1 MPITSDASRPLF
13 RHSDA
18 VEGGLAAEI
27 VAAEA
32 VLRGPARDAWFDRLD
47 AESEI
52 LEAALRS
59 ALEHDQE
66 QGLSLGGAVWPYW
79 LARGKVKAGRDWLG
93 RLLEASEWGERTE
106 ARAKALYGAGTLAF
120 IQGDREPS
128 LRLHT
133 ESLAIAREHRNLQLE
148 ADALIGLA
156 RVSLLDGNAMVMQQ
170 HAQASLEAARAVG
183 DQQRVATA
191 LHHVVEAVRR
201 QGLYDEALPLY
212 NESLEAHRAL
222 GDDRGVALELHNLGN
237 VARLTGDLATADS
250 RLRESLQL
258 AARLKSARLVGY
270 CLLGMAHLA
279 RERSDWTT
287 AARLLGASA
296 AAFETSGGALDP
308 DYVDDREKTLAA
320 AKAALGDESFEA
332 ELTAGGKLDQDTAV
346 REALASDPPA

>member
-1 MPITSDASRPLF
+1 VD
-13 RHSDA
+13 
-18 VEGGLAAEI
+18 GLAAEI

-32 VLRGPARDAWFDRLD
+32 ALRGPSPGAWFDRLD
-47 AESEI
+47 AESES
-52 LEAALRS
+52 LEAALGS

-66 QGLSLGGAVWPYW
+66 QGLSLAGAVWPYW
-79 LARGKVKAGRDWLG
+79 MARGKVQVGRDWLG
-93 RLLEASEWGERTE
+93 RLLDASEWGERTE

-128 LRLHT
+128 LRFHT
-133 ESLAIAREHRNLQLE
+133 ESLAIAREHRSLPLE

-156 RVSLLDGNAMVMQQ
+156 RVSLLDSNALVMQQ
-170 HAQASLEAARAVG
+170 HAQSSLEAARAAG

-237 VARLTGDLATADS
+237 VARLTGDMVTADI
-250 RLRESLQL
+250 RLRESIEL
-258 AARLKSARLVGY
+258 AARFKNARLVGY
-270 CLLGMAHLA
+270 CLLGVAHLA
-279 RERSDWTT
+279 REREDWIR

-296 AAFETSGGALDP
+296 TAFEKSGGALDP
-308 DYVDDREKTLAA
+308 DYVDDREKTLDG
-320 AKAALGDESFEA
+320 AKAALGDAAFDAEFAAGRGLEQEA
-332 ELTAGGKLDQDTAV
+332 AV
-346 REALASDPPA
+346 TEALASDPPA

>member
-1 MPITSDASRPLF
+1 
-13 RHSDA
+13 
-18 VEGGLAAEI
+18 VEDGLTAEI

-32 VLRGPARDAWFDRLD
+32 ALRGPSPDAWFDRLD
-47 AESEI
+47 GESEG
-52 LEAALRS
+52 LEAALAS
-59 ALEHDQE
+59 ALEHDQD
-66 QGLSLGGAVWPYW
+66 QGLSLAGAVWPYW
-79 LARGKVKAGRDWLG
+79 MARGKVKAGRDWLA

-128 LRLHT
+128 LRFHT

-156 RVSLLDGNAMVMQQ
+156 RVSLLDGNALVMQQ
-170 HAQASLEAARAVG
+170 HAQSSLEAARAAG

-222 GDDRGVALELHNLGN
+222 GNDRGVALELHNLGN
-237 VARLTGDLATADS
+237 VARLTGDMVTADS
-250 RLRESLQL
+250 RLRESIEL
-258 AARLKSARLVGY
+258 AVRLKNVRLVAY

-279 RERSDWTT
+279 REHEDWNR

-296 AAFETSGGALDP
+296 AAFEKSGAVLDP
-308 DYVDDREKTLAA
+308 DYVEDREKTHAA
-320 AKAALGDESFEA
+320 AKAALGDDAFEA
-332 ELTAGGKLDQDTAV
+332 EIAAGGGLEQEAAV
-346 REALASDPPA
+346 SEALTSDPPA

>member
-1 MPITSDASRPLF
+1 M
-13 RHSDA
+13 
-18 VEGGLAAEI
+18 EGLTAEI

-32 VLRGPARDAWFDRLD
+32 ALRGPSPDAWFDRLD
-47 AESEI
+47 AESEG
-52 LEAALRS
+52 LEAALGS

-66 QGLSLGGAVWPYW
+66 QGLSLAGAVWPYW
-79 LARGKVKAGRDWLG
+79 MSRGKIKPGRNWLG

-120 IQGDREPS
+120 IEGDREPS
-128 LRLHT
+128 LRFHT
-133 ESLAIAREHRNLQLE
+133 ESLAIAREHRSLPLE

-156 RVSLLDGNAMVMQQ
+156 RVSLLDGNALVMQQ
-170 HAQASLEAARAVG
+170 HAQASLEAARAAA
-183 DQQRVATA
+183 DPQRVATA

-212 NESLEAHRAL
+212 KESLEAHRAL
-222 GDDRGVALELHNLGN
+222 GDERGVALELHNLGN
-237 VARLTGDLATADS
+237 VARLTGDLATADA
-250 RLRESLQL
+250 RLRESIEI

-279 RERSDWTT
+279 RERGDWTRS
-287 AARLLGASA
+287 ARLLGASA

-320 AKAALGDESFEA
+320 AKAELGDESFEA
-332 ELTAGGKLDQDTAV
+332 ELAAGGKLDRDAAV
-346 REALASDPPA
+346 HEALAADPPA